1 MNKKY
6 TYQELAALGEKIVL
20 TSSQA
25 LIIKEQL
32 QSVSSSAR
40 RPILR
45 DGHIVYTGDYT
56 KDEYAQW
63 VLMFRG
69 LHVLGAQSKSAVQD
83 GEKKSVLLH
92 MRTFGARNASPVGTD
107 YTQQTMNSDA
117 DGSYEQVAKLWNMPR
132 TLPIASYAA
141 IFYLLYARRERG
153 DKRAA
158 IELDYFIAKLEPWI
172 LSYLDMATG
181 GEARYMSSMAKKY
194 VKGTAPA
201 EVEAEALAS
210 KFITFPNGLAQ
221 LHRVDGKSIDLS
233 REGGRPAAWMAWKA
247 IRDELGMDA
256 LNWCIIA
263 HLESD
268 SGSYGGP
275 LWSNAAYLIRKRELG
290 QISPVFLVDQAFSLQ
305 HNGGEIFNKMWSVK
319 DLVHVLN
326 DAFAGKT
333 QRLPKYLTVPEH
345 VALYRKV
352 CVEATPY
359 DLKQQEGELRLRV
372 KEVASFERSTVL
384 GLEALASV

>member
-1 MNKKY
+1 MDKQY
-6 TYQELAALGEKIVL
+6 TYEELMALGTKAPSTLIYREQITNV
-20 TSSQA
+20 SSQ
-25 LIIKEQL
+25 
-32 QSVSSSAR
+32 VV

-45 DGHIVYTGDYT
+45 DGHVVYTNT
-56 KDEYAQW
+56 FSTDEYDNW
-63 VLMFRG
+63 RVMLRG
-69 LHVLGAQSKSAVQD
+69 LHSLSNDIATSIQNGVT
-83 GEKKSVLLH
+83 ESVELRF
-92 MRTFGARNASPVGTD
+92 RTHGARNASPITTSYVANKYD
-107 YTQQTMNSDA
+107 
-117 DGSYEQVAKLWNMPR
+117 DGGHDSYEKAAKLWNMPR
-132 TLPIASYAA
+132 QLPVASYAA
-141 IFYLLYARRERG
+141 LFYLLYARRERG

-201 EVEAEALAS
+201 EVEAEALQS
-210 KFITFPNGLAQ
+210 KHISFPGGLAS
-221 LHRVDGKSIDLS
+221 LHHANGKSIDLS
-233 REGGRPAAWMAWKA
+233 REGGRPAAWMAWKT
-247 IRDELGMDA
+247 IREELGMDA

-268 SGSYGGP
+268 SSSYGGP
-275 LWSNAAYLIRKRELG
+275 LWSNAAYLIRKRELR
-290 QISPVFLVDQAFSLQ
+290 QITPVFLVDQAFSLQ
-305 HNGGEIFNKMWSVK
+305 HNGGEIFNKMWSVQN
-319 DLVHVLN
+319 LVHVLN

-384 GLEALASV
+384 GLEALAPA